1 MRDWIKEHDPSRP
14 IHYEPDVNAEY
25 MDMYSR
31 MYPHLDEIIKF
42 GQDKDKKKP
51 LVLCEYIHAM
61 GTGPGNIKEYIDAF
75 YDYEK
80 LQGGWV
86 WEWANHGLLTKTKD
100 GKEYYGYGGDFG
112 DVPNDYNFVMD
123 GVLNTDHTPSSGL
136 LEYKK
141 ALEPVQL
148 VSAKYPMVTII
159 NRLDFETLDHLEC
172 VYSLTDE
179 STTTKDLGQI
189 KITTGVQP
197 GTTAEF
203 KLPQVDLPI
212 STETLLNLHFR
223 LREDAPWAAAGH
235 EVALLQV
242 PLTDFSLQMI
252 SSPAQLDNPKL
263 ETFST
268 PAELTVKSSRC
279 EWKLDLVRGQLTSWL
294 KDGTQMISQPVLPS
308 FYRAP
313 TDNDAPQD
321 GRDWKEKLLH
331 LAKINTR
338 SNRWSQNDDGT
349 VTVSFDQ
356 TFGPPALS
364 WHLASKTNYHFF
376 PDGRVKL
383 SVDVVPEGQ
392 NLPKTLPRVGITLG
406 LPPEFDTVKWFGRGP
421 GESYRDM
428 KLSQPIG
435 LHSVDKVQ
443 DLWPSP
449 DFPQECGNRTDTR
462 WVELTSTQDKKTSLT
477 AYFVGEGDG
486 KELFDFMACH
496 YHVQDIDAAQHPFE
510 LEEKRV
516 GDVVLRLDKCHH
528 GLGTGS
534 CGPKTLDQYALKMQR
549 VGFEVL
555 LV

>member
-42 GQDKDKKKP
+42 GQDKDKTKP

-75 YDYEK
+75 YEYEK

-100 GKEYYGYGGDFG
+100 GRDYYGYGGDFG

-123 GVLNTDHTPSSGL
+123 GVLNSDHTPSSGL

-148 VSAKYPMVTII
+148 LSAKYPVVTII
-159 NRLDFETLDHLEC
+159 NRLDFQSLDFLEC
-172 VYSLTDE
+172 VCSLSDE
-179 STTTKDLGQI
+179 RGTSKDLGQVSI
-189 KITTGVQP
+189 PNGVQP
-197 GTTAEF
+197 GTTTEL
-203 KLPQVDLPI
+203 KLPQLDLLT

-223 LREDAPWAAAGH
+223 LREGTSWADAGH
-235 EVALLQV
+235 ELALLQV
-242 PLTDFSLQMI
+242 PLTE
-252 SSPAQLDNPKL
+252 SSSQSIPRPPQLENAEL
-263 ETFST
+263 ETSST
-268 PAELTVKSSRC
+268 PAELSIKSSRG
-279 EWKLDLVRGQLTSWL
+279 EWIVDLVRGQLTSWL

-331 LAKINTR
+331 LAKVNTR
-338 SNRWSQNDDGT
+338 SNRWTQNDDGT
-349 VTVSFDQ
+349 VSVSFDQ

-364 WHLASKTNYHFF
+364 WHLALTTTYHFS
-376 PDGRVKL
+376 PDGKVKF
-383 SVDVVPEGQ
+383 SIDVVPEGQ
-392 NLPKTLPRVGITLG
+392 NLPNTLPRVGITLG
-406 LPPEFDTVKWFGRGP
+406 LPQDFSTVKWFGRGP
-421 GESYRDM
+421 GESYIDM
-428 KLSQPIG
+428 KLSQPVG
-435 LHSVDKVQ
+435 LHSVQSVQ
-443 DLWPSP
+443 ELWPNP

-462 WVELTSTQDKKTSLT
+462 WVELSSKETYLT
-477 AYFVGEGDG
+477 AYFVGEGERR
-486 KELFDFMACH
+486 ELFDFMACH
-496 YHVQDIDAAQHPFE
+496 YHVQDIDEAQHPFE
-510 LEEKRV
+510 LEERRV
-516 GDVVLRLDKCHH
+516 RDVVLRLDKAHH

-534 CGPKTLDQYALKMQR
+534 CGPKTLERYVLKMER
-549 VGFEVL
+549 AGFEVL
-555 LV
+555 LF